1 MCVVWLRAHPS
12 FLNVLA
18 APFLSLYAT
27 ILLTP
32 ASCLLWSP
40 WYPAIPSS
48 PYVACFTVTLL
59 ACYVSCLLTSHAIL
73 LCRERRESRA
83 IEKVVERLNP
93 ELEPALL
100 QFMPKINVEMIRLL
114 LDEKKSVKERRE
126 RLVDLVLEQAAE
138 PLTAALNER
147 VDVAFLPER
156 AESVVLRKVV
166 ERMLKEVVEWTVNE
180 VDESVTKELEETR
193 RRQRRGSDSD

>member
-1 MCVVWLRAHPS
+1 MLSERQKEVVVRKANEEIDL
-12 FLNVLA
+12 
-18 APFLSLYAT
+18 PF
-27 ILLTP
+27 
-32 ASCLLWSP
+32 
-40 WYPAIPSS
+40 
-48 PYVACFTVTLL
+48 
-59 ACYVSCLLTSHAIL
+59 VS
-73 LCRERRESRA
+73 ERRESRA

-114 LDEKKSVKERRE
+114 LDERKSVKERRE

-166 ERMLKEVVEWTVNE
+166 ERMLKEVVEWTVSE
-180 VDESVTKELEETR
+180 VDESVTKELEEIR